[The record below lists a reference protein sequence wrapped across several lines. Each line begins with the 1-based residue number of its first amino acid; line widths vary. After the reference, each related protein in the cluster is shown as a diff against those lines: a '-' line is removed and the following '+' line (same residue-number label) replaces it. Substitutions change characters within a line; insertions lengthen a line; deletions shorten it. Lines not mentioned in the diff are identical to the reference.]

1 MSNPISPLVLAG
13 VICAPAALA
22 DDNPTQILISET
34 KDKPTKPIRPHDL
47 YEPVQCWYEAGVIS
61 LYFETSEGMATVTI
75 TNLFTGATASWYVS
89 TALQPATIV
98 MGSEPGT
105 YAIKITTRENTY
117 DGVFTID

>member
-1 MSNPISPLVLAG
+1 MKHNSIIAIVLAA
-13 VICAPAALA
+13 ICPLA
-22 DDNPTQILISET
+22 VYAGDDAKLVPLKGSPNPSI
-34 KDKPTKPIRPHDL
+34 PTRPHDL
-47 YEPVQCWYEAGVIS
+47 YEPVQCWYEARVIS

-75 TNLFTGATASWYVS
+75 TILFTRTTASWYVS

-105 YAIKITTRENTY
+105 YSIEITTSESTY